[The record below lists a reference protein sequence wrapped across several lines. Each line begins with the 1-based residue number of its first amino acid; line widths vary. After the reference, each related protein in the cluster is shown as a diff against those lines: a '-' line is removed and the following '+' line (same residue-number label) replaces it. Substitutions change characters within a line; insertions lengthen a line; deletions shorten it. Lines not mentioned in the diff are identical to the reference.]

1 MNWKTTV
8 HYLGFAAATG
18 CTCDFTSIE
27 KMQSASVTCHIFHMM
42 HWKIEDIFNGKNIAN
57 CEKSRNDLWNK
68 INLYFAVRNVQSKI
82 FNIMFLLF
90 FYLY

>member
-42 HWKIEDIFNGKNIAN
+42 H
-57 CEKSRNDLWNK
+57 
-68 INLYFAVRNVQSKI
+68 
-82 FNIMFLLF
+82 
-90 FYLY
+90 